1 MRVLALEALGAL
13 ASAVKLADHRLG
25 VDARLEFWLL
35 DRLGKE
41 AGELAGLL
49 LLLLLLLLAEFF
61 GGRARLWARLRGFL
75 ELLDVAV

>member
-1 MRVLALEALGAL
+1 M
-13 ASAVKLADHRLG
+13 
-25 VDARLEFWLL
+25 EFWLL